1 MTNCVRREDLGGRIF
16 SQTIQ
21 LQIAAVTWR
30 IESKGDSAFCQIT
43 LMLALILLYV
53 YLACGRIRNRHQ
65 SSLMKLLT
73 GNRTWLHMSSVCYR
87 TVDVIIHKIL
97 VDFLVQVHTEH
108 LGR

>member
-1 MTNCVRREDLGGRIF
+1 
-16 SQTIQ
+16 
-21 LQIAAVTWR
+21 
-30 IESKGDSAFCQIT
+30 
-43 LMLALILLYV
+43 
-53 YLACGRIRNRHQ
+53 
-65 SSLMKLLT
+65 MKLLT